1 MKDYSD
7 IIGLPHH
14 TSPKHPRMPSADRAA
29 QFAPFSA
36 LTGYGDVIDETAR
49 LTDSRLILSEESKA
63 LLDLKQRLLA
73 ELSESHPEIV
83 VTYFE
88 DDSRKCGGA
97 YRTHVGNLK
106 RVDEA
111 EGGLLFCDGVKIP
124 FERIYGIDCP
134 LFDRYRLDE

>member
-14 TSPKHPRMPSADRAA
+14 TSAKHPRMPRADRAA

-49 LTDSRLILSEESKA
+49 LTDSRLTLSEESKT
-63 LLDLKQRLLA
+63 LLDLKQRLLS
-73 ELSESHPEIV
+73 ELADSHPEIV

-88 DDSRKCGGA
+88 DDKRKSGGA
-97 YRTHVGNLK
+97 YRTHAGSLK

-111 EGGLLFCDGVKIP
+111 ESFLLFCDGTRIP
-124 FERIYGIDCP
+124 FARIYGIDCP
-134 LFDRYRLDE
+134 IFDRYRLDD